1 MVVMVVHR
9 FCSQMIQCQQ
19 LIGGLDFL
27 LWTQA
32 LPWGIHLRMA
42 YPRKAGFG
50 GSSHPV
56 GKIQFQRRKSLLP
69 VDFNVDDSTNLMTA
83 PGQVLKEGDVITK
96 DFHRCTLSVQEVPKN
111 GGRWIA
117 GTFSRLAMPEVH
129 RDYDVFPNL
138 FFNSHDAVPL
148 QGGPFI
154 FISQFPQTQT

>member
-50 GSSHPV
+50 APV
-56 GKIQFQRRKSLLP
+56 ILPQMAQNSGVCSLTDKEELQRPAK
-69 VDFNVDDSTNLMTA
+69 
-83 PGQVLKEGDVITK
+83 
-96 DFHRCTLSVQEVPKN
+96 
-111 GGRWIA
+111 
-117 GTFSRLAMPEVH
+117 
-129 RDYDVFPNL
+129 
-138 FFNSHDAVPL
+138 
-148 QGGPFI
+148 
-154 FISQFPQTQT
+154 